1 MSKTSI
7 ILIVTVITALVLGY
21 IIYQSSLGS
30 PTETEDSSA
39 TRPISS
45 ASLKKPE
52 ASSPTYQI
60 NRGIVESVTGSELII
75 KVGEASQTYSI
86 AGTSDFQRIT
96 SGTFESNAQY
106 AKATKA
112 DLKVGQEVLL
122 AVSQGSNNVTTVFIL
137 R

>member
-7 ILIVTVITALVLGY
+7 ILTVTVIIALVLGY

-30 PTETEDSSA
+30 TIKTESSPS

-52 ASSPTYQI
+52 ASSPTYQT
-60 NRGIVESVTGSELII
+60 NRGIVESISASELII

-96 SGTFESNAQY
+96 SGTFETNAQY
-106 AKATKA
+106 ARATKA
-112 DLKVGQEVLL
+112 DIKVGQEVLL
-122 AVSQGSNNVTTVFIL
+122 AVAEGTSKVTTVFIL